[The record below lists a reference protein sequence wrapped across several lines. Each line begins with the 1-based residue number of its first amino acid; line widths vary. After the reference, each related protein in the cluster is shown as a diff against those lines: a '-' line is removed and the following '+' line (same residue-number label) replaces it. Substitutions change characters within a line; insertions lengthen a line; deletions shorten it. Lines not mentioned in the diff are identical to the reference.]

1 MNNLILDLKKRIE
14 ELDSMISHLEKA
26 VGDAPS
32 GTVELRNVNGSMRT
46 YRFNGNDKTIEYLGK
61 DKESLVKALSQK
73 KYDQGL
79 LKVATRQKAELER
92 TLERL
97 SKGKGPRTLD
107 DVMST
112 VPESL
117 KQYID
122 PNPATDEGFIAMWS
136 KPSPKRFYKGT
147 CQRNPLTT
155 P

>member
-1 MNNLILDLKKRIE
+1 
-14 ELDSMISHLEKA
+14 MISHLEKA

-61 DKESLVKALSQK
+61 DKELLVKALSQK

-117 KQYID
+117 KRYIT
-122 PNPATDEGFIAMWS
+122 PQSRHGRRIHSKVEPAVS
-136 KPSPKRFYKGT
+136 KT
-147 CQRNPLTT
+147 LL
-155 P
+155 